1 MDVLIPILTMGA
13 LGLIFSVGLAIA
25 YQKLKVEEDPKVV
38 ILSEALPQ
46 ANCGACGYSGCRAF
60 AEAVIKGEAETN
72 GCPVGG
78 EETIIKIAEIMGVK
92 AGEVVKKIARIL
104 CHGDTEAAKDRGI
117 YLGIT
122 TCYAANLTGGNKLCP
137 YGCLGFGDCVLACP
151 FDAIHMGGDGLPVV
165 DGKKCTACG
174 KCVEACPRNII
185 ELVPLAQNMLVF
197 CRNLDKGIAPK
208 KACKN
213 ACIGCG
219 ICARACPEAII
230 MENNLAIIKDY
241 KKIDPEKIPA
251 IEKCPTNAIG
261 RLFKEDEG

>member
-1 MDVLIPILTMGA
+1 MDVLMPILTMGA
-13 LGLIFSVGLAIA
+13 LGLILSAGLAIA

-38 ILSEALPQ
+38 KISEALPQ

-60 AEAVIKGEAETN
+60 AEAVVKGEAETN

-78 EETIIKIAEIMGVK
+78 EETITKVAEIMGVK
-92 AGEVVKKIARIL
+92 ADEVVKKIARIL
-104 CHGDTEAAKDRGI
+104 CHGDTEAAKDRGT

-122 TCYAANLTGGNKLCP
+122 TCYAANLTGGNKQCP

-151 FDAIHMGGDGLPVV
+151 FEAIHMGGDGLPVV

-185 ELVPLAQNMLVF
+185 ELAPLAQNMFVF
-197 CRNLDKGIAPK
+197 CRNLDKGAAPK

-241 KKIDPEKIPA
+241 KKINPEKIPA

-261 RLFKEDEG
+261 RLCKEDER